1 MTQIVP
7 PGRSTYVIYLRLVA
21 VAAIWGGTFTAARL
35 VALAMPPEMGAV
47 GRFAIATLGFIALA
61 FALEG
66 GLPRLTR
73 LQTLG
78 TLALGFTGIFL
89 YNVGFFNALN
99 VLPASRT
106 ALFVSLNPIVTLIGA
121 YLFLDE
127 RLTPIRLAGI
137 ALALIGVTIVI
148 TRGELASLSDG
159 SFGPGEAAMMLAV
172 VSWAAYTLI
181 GRVVMRGL
189 SVIAATTYAAVWGTA
204 LLLLNLLAHWHPI
217 PATALTIPTLA
228 ALAYLGLIG
237 TVIAFTWYA
246 QGVNAIGAARA
257 AVFTNLVP
265 VFAVIQAAL
274 ILGEP
279 ILPSMVIGGAIA
291 ICGVILA
298 NKPSGA

>member
-1 MTQIVP
+1 MTQP
-7 PGRSTYVIYLRLVA
+7 GLPGRSSYLVYLKLIA
-21 VAAIWGGTFTAARL
+21 VAAIWGGTFIAARI
-35 VALAMPPEMGAV
+35 VAQAMPPEMGAV
-47 GRFAIATLGFIALA
+47 GRFGIATLGFVAVA

-73 LQTLG
+73 AQTLG
-78 TLALGFTGIFL
+78 TLALGLTGIFM

-106 ALFVSLNPIVTLIGA
+106 SLLVSLNPIVTLIGA
-121 YLFLDE
+121 YLFLGE
-127 RLTPIRLAGI
+127 RLSPVRLLGI

-159 SFGPGEAAMMLAV
+159 SFGPGEAFMMLAV

-189 SVIAATTYAAVWGTA
+189 SVFAATTYAALWGTA
-204 LLLLNLLAHWHPI
+204 FLSLNLIAHWQPI
-217 PATALTIPTLA
+217 PVAALTTSTLA
-228 ALAYLGLIG
+228 ALVYLGLIG
-237 TVIAFTWYA
+237 TVVAFTWYA
-246 QGVNAIGAARA
+246 QGVNAVGAARA

-279 ILPSMVIGGAIA
+279 ILPSMVVGGAIA
-291 ICGVILA
+291 ICGVLLA